1 MAGTNMAGTNMA
13 GTNTSGAM
21 QRNFDVVIIGGGVVG
36 SSIAYFLGAN
46 PDFKGSVAVVEREP
60 HYERASSSLSTSA
73 IRQQFGT
80 PPNIGMS
87 AFSIDFLR
95 DAKNRLSTD
104 DAPAEI
110 SLREQG
116 YLILGAPE
124 HVTAFEERHAVQ
136 RACGCATQLL
146 SPNEMKSRFPWLN
159 VDGVGIGAYGPEKEG
174 WFDGPGLMQAY
185 KRKARA
191 LGATYIAAEVVG
203 LEQSDPGKIDAVTL
217 NNGEKLGAG
226 TVVNAAGCWSGQIA
240 RMAGAS
246 LPVVPRKRCI
256 FVFDSPE
263 KIPHAPFVFD
273 PGGALFR
280 PEGHLYICGIDPLTE
295 NADDD
300 FSMEVD
306 YDLFDEIIWP
316 ALANRVPG
324 FEQLKMLRAWAGLY
338 EYNLFD
344 HSGII
349 GRHPDFKNFVLST
362 GFSGHGMMHSPATG
376 CSTSELIVYGESRS
390 LDIGAFGFERIAE
403 NRPIVEH
410 VY

>member
-1 MAGTNMAGTNMA
+1 
-13 GTNTSGAM
+13 M
-21 QRNFDVVIIGGGVVG
+21 QRNFDVVIIGGGAVG
-36 SSIAYFLGAN
+36 SAIAYFLGAN
-46 PDFKGSVAVVEREP
+46 PDFTGSVAVVERDP
-60 HYERASSSLSTSA
+60 SYERASSSLSTSA

-80 PPNIGMS
+80 KPNIAMS
-87 AFSIDFLR
+87 AYSIEFLR
-95 DAKNRLSTD
+95 DAKNRLSTA

-146 SPNEMKSRFPWLN
+146 SPNEMKRRFPWLN
-159 VDGVGIGAYGPEKEG
+159 VEGVGIGAYGPEKEG

-191 LGATYIAAEVVG
+191 LGATYLAAEVVG
-203 LEQSDPGKIDAVTL
+203 LAKSAPGRIDGVL
-217 NNGEKLGAG
+217 LDSGETLGAG
-226 TVVNAAGCWSGQIA
+226 IVVNAAGCWSGQIA
-240 RMAGAS
+240 RMAGVT

-263 KIPHAPFVFD
+263 KLPQAPFVFD

-295 NADDD
+295 NAEDD

-306 YDLFDEIIWP
+306 YKIFDELIWP

-344 HSGII
+344 HSGVI
-349 GRHPDFKNFVLST
+349 GRHPDISNFIFST

-390 LDIGAFGFERIAE
+390 LDISAFAYERIAE

>member
-1 MAGTNMAGTNMA
+1 
-13 GTNTSGAM
+13 M
-21 QRNFDVVIIGGGVVG
+21 QRNFDVVIIGGGAVG
-36 SSIAYFLGAN
+36 SAIAYFLGAN
-46 PDFKGSVAVVEREP
+46 PDFTGSVAVVERDP
-60 HYERASSSLSTSA
+60 SYERASSSLSTSA

-80 PPNIGMS
+80 KPNITMS
-87 AFSIDFLR
+87 AYSIEFLR
-95 DAKNRLSTD
+95 DAKNRLSTA

-146 SPNEMKSRFPWLN
+146 SPNEMKRRFPWLN
-159 VDGVGIGAYGPEKEG
+159 VEGVGIGAYGPEKEG

-191 LGATYIAAEVVG
+191 LGATYLAAEVVG
-203 LEQSDPGKIDAVTL
+203 LAKSAPGRIDGVL
-217 NNGEKLGAG
+217 LDSGETLGAG
-226 TVVNAAGCWSGQIA
+226 IVVNAAGCWSGQIA
-240 RMAGAS
+240 RMAGVT

-263 KIPHAPFVFD
+263 KLPQAPFVFD

-295 NADDD
+295 NAEDD

-306 YDLFDEIIWP
+306 YKIFDELIWP

-344 HSGII
+344 HSGVI
-349 GRHPDFKNFVLST
+349 GRHPDISNFIFST

-390 LDIGAFGFERIAE
+390 LDISAFAYERIAE

>member
-1 MAGTNMAGTNMA
+1 
-13 GTNTSGAM
+13 M
-21 QRNFDVVIIGGGVVG
+21 QRNFDVVIIGGGAVG
-36 SSIAYFLGAN
+36 SAIAYFLGAN
-46 PDFKGSVAVVEREP
+46 PDFKGSVAVVERDP
-60 HYERASSSLSTSA
+60 QYERASSSLSTSA

-80 PPNIGMS
+80 EPNIAMS
-87 AFSIDFLR
+87 AYSIDFLR
-95 DAKNRLSTD
+95 DAKNRLSTT

-124 HVTAFEERHAVQ
+124 HVAAFEERHAVQ

-146 SPNEMKSRFPWLN
+146 SPNEMKQRFPWLN
-159 VDGVGIGAYGPEKEG
+159 VEGVGIGAYGPEKEG

-191 LGATYIAAEVVG
+191 LGATYIADEAVG
-203 LEQSDPGKIDAVTL
+203 LEKSAPGKIDAVL
-217 NNGEKLGAG
+217 LKSGEMLGAG
-226 TVVNAAGCWSGQIA
+226 IVVNAAGCWSGQIA
-240 RMAGAS
+240 RMAGVT

-280 PEGHLYICGIDPLTE
+280 PEGHLYICGIDPLSE

-306 YDLFDEIIWP
+306 YDLFDERIWP

-324 FEQLKMLRAWAGLY
+324 FEQLRMLRAWAGLY

-344 HSGII
+344 HSGVI
-349 GRHPDFKNFVLST
+349 GRHPDIPNFIFAT

-376 CSTSELIVYGESRS
+376 CSTSELILYGESRS
-390 LDIGAFGFERIAE
+390 LDISAFAYERIAE
-403 NRPIVEH
+403 NRPIAEH